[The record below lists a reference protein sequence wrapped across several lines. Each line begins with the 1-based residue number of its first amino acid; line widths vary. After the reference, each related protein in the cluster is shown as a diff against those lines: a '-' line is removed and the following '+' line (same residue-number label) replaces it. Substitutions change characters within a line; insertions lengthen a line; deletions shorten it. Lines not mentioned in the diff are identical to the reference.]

1 MEEKRFPCC
10 RFTIEEEKQIIQ
22 DYQSGLSLAKV
33 GKKWNCNSTTIQNVL
48 KAYEIPR
55 RTLSQARRNAI
66 GYTIHENIFENI
78 DNPDKAY
85 WLGVMYSDGYISKLK
100 YTNKFGISVA
110 VRDKEWLEK
119 FKKFLG
125 YNGEV
130 KEYEEKSGYG
140 AGTIYAR
147 LLIGN
152 NKIVSDL
159 EKWGVK
165 EHKSKILESV
175 PNISFKEDFIRGYI
189 DGDGSLRKTYP
200 NIRVCGTKEFLTSLA
215 ECL

>member
-1 MEEKRFPCC
+1 M
-10 RFTIEEEKQIIQ
+10 
-22 DYQSGLSLAKV
+22 
-33 GKKWNCNSTTIQNVL
+33 
-48 KAYEIPR
+48 
-55 RTLSQARRNAI
+55 
-66 GYTIHENIFENI
+66 
-78 DNPDKAY
+78 
-85 WLGVMYSDGYISKLK
+85 
-100 YTNKFGISVA
+100 
-110 VRDKEWLEK
+110 
-119 FKKFLG
+119 
-125 YNGEV
+125 

-152 NKIVSDL
+152 NRIVSDL

-175 PNISFKEDFIRGYI
+175 PDIPFKEDFIRGYI
-189 DGDGSLRKTYP
+189 DGDGSLRKDFP